1 MSIKCQSYRLPAAS
15 HRSMRSQEPATCI
28 FTKYSCHHAS
38 DWASGVTLLSLVMLL
53 YSSRSLVK
61 DHASLCTL
69 DSDGRHGA
77 AMGRVTWPPVPAL
90 VTGNTFSDQN
100 PQPDSPVFSDKWW
113 LHSATHY
120 IYMSTCQRLVLDL
133 DPFFLLVKIVTFQ
146 YIYHP
151 LFHGFTPILTLTL
164 RLYS

>member
-1 MSIKCQSYRLPAAS
+1 MSELQVTRRLTSEQAQA
-15 HRSMRSQEPATCI
+15 EPGAGNLYLYKILVSSCI
-28 FTKYSCHHAS
+28 RLSFWCHSPLIGHAP
-38 DWASGVTLLSLVMLL
+38 LFFSLIGQ
-53 YSSRSLVK
+53 
-61 DHASLCTL
+61 DDASLCTL

-133 DPFFLLVKIVTFQ
+133 DPFFLLVKIMTFQ